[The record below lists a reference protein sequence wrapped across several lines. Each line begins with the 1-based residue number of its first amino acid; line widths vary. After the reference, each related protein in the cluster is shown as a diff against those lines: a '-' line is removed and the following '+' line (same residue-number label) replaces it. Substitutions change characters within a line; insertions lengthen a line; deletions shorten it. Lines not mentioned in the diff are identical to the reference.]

1 MLIFTTPQIEAWIA
15 AILWPFLR
23 VAALVM
29 TAPALSHQ
37 SVPARFKIAFSFVV
51 ALAIAPGVEVPPGS
65 LEFPRAYLLV
75 FQQLLIGGAIG
86 FAMRLVF
93 AALELA
99 GDVIGLQMGLSFA
112 SFIDPQNSSQ
122 SPLVGSFLGLLAML
136 VFLAV
141 NGHAHLIASVAD
153 SFSTWPVGASVGSA
167 ASGSASAPFGA
178 RTIAAWGSELFR
190 IGLHVSLPVLTAL
203 LIANLALGVLVRAA
217 PQLNLMSVGFPAT
230 LWLGMT
236 VLVTFLQFL
245 GPMLEAAIATGLA
258 LPLRH

>member
-1 MLIFTTPQIEAWIA
+1 MLTFTTPQIEAWIA

-51 ALAIAPGVEVPPGS
+51 ALAIAPWVDVPPGS

-75 FQQLLIGGAIG
+75 FQQLLVGGAIG

-112 SFIDPQNSSQ
+112 SFIDPQNASQ

-153 SFSTWPVGASVGSA
+153 SFSTWPVGASLGST

-258 LPLRH
+258 LPLRR